1 MSQINASEIIG
12 QKTRRDARPARICFL
27 SLLQLQIGTIKRG
40 HLMNRFKHTAKTL
53 LTCAD
58 TGSISTLD
66 EFWSEIEIGFPIFS
80 SNSSSVEIE
89 PISAQVSNVLAVF
102 KSIHSPPPVGAASIS
117 LLKNTLSPNDTHHQM
132 SPGGRNKNKMT

>member
-1 MSQINASEIIG
+1 
-12 QKTRRDARPARICFL
+12 
-27 SLLQLQIGTIKRG
+27 
-40 HLMNRFKHTAKTL
+40 MNGFKDTAKTL

-58 TGSISTLD
+58 IGSISTLD

-102 KSIHSPPPVGAASIS
+102 LNVFIAPPVGAASIS
-117 LLKNTLSPNDTHHQM
+117 LLKKHFEP
-132 SPGGRNKNKMT
+132 K